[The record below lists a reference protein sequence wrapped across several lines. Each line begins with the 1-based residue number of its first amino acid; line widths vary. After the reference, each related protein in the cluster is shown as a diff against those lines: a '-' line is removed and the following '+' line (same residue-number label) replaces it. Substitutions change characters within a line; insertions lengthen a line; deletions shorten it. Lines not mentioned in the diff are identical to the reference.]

1 MKESKTRLTSRYR
14 NVHTYVQDINETSA
28 VVTTDGQYV
37 RCILK
42 REDERISPLDSIE
55 SVDFEGGPMLSI
67 GGELNGK
74 KIKSIKA
81 CYLIEYEND
90 ISGN

>member
-1 MKESKTRLTSRYR
+1 MKEDKIQLISRYN
-14 NVHTYVQDINETSA
+14 NVHTYVHNVGESSA
-28 VVTTDGQYV
+28 VITTDGQYV

-42 REDERISPLDSIE
+42 KEAERVSPLDSIE
-55 SVDFEGGPMLSI
+55 GIDFEGGPMISV